1 MKNHNNDKS
10 GMNKKED
17 GGDSIQIESGSHKL
31 SSKGDR
37 IFRRRAD
44 STSK

>member
-10 GMNKKED
+10 LLNNKREE
-17 GGDSIQIESGSHKL
+17 GDSIQIEGGSHKL